1 MWCITNTEFYYF
13 KVIYKVKDKHC
24 VWNIYA
30 TCILLIQKSSVLAT
44 IKIILWFVFN
54 EFTIVMIKFCKV
66 KLVMKIFRLVRQ
78 TSVAC
83 VSIYLVIF
91 NVLCP
96 LHEIYSSRVILS
108 FPVIT
113 SKIVQTIH
121 CTTLRNHI
129 CLKALYNKNLII
141 SNHF

>member
-1 MWCITNTEFYYF
+1 
-13 KVIYKVKDKHC
+13 
-24 VWNIYA
+24 
-30 TCILLIQKSSVLAT
+30 
-44 IKIILWFVFN
+44 
-54 EFTIVMIKFCKV
+54 MIKFCKV

-121 CTTLRNHI
+121 CTTLRNYI
-129 CLKALYNKNLII
+129 CLKSLYNKNLII
-141 SNHF
+141 SNHFKIIFQHFIVSTVGGRIFLFRTIYVRSKFHQMNYCILCVQMGHLPSGFQFYD